1 VVLGADDGGW
11 RSAYIHAVSQLSLT
25 FRRFRARKPM
35 VLDVAFAVV
44 LTGWT
49 LAYLVHSPGALGG
62 ERAIVALAMTVA
74 IAWLRTAP
82 LAVLA
87 VEVVGVVLVANLI
100 WPQGVALLTA
110 AYSASFYSDRR
121 LVVAA
126 LLVGVS
132 AWLLVFAGTVRIPRG
147 LIPLVLVAPVWL
159 AGTAMRRRE
168 QRAEASAERADR
180 LEREREA
187 ALRAERARIA
197 RELHDVVTHSVT
209 VMVLQTGAARQIM
222 SKDEQRLRE
231 LLESVESSGRSALEE
246 LRRLLGL
253 LSDQDRE
260 APLSPQPGVTE
271 IPSLIEQV
279 RQAGMDVELCIEG
292 QPREVSG
299 GVAIAVYRIV
309 QEALTN
315 VLKHADGAS
324 SRVMLRWRERAI
336 EFEILDN
343 GSPDRVAE
351 HDAWPG
357 RGIIGMR
364 ERAEMYGGTV
374 DVHAEPGRGFVVR
387 ARIPLEGHGA

>member
-1 VVLGADDGGW
+1 
-11 RSAYIHAVSQLSLT
+11 VSQLSLT
-25 FRRFRARKPM
+25 FRRFLAQKPM
-35 VLDVAFAVV
+35 VLDVALSVA
-44 LTGWT
+44 LTGWA
-49 LAYLVHSPGALGG
+49 LAYRVHGSLSDVRAVVVLV
-62 ERAIVALAMTVA
+62 MTMA

-87 VEVVGVVLVANLI
+87 VEVVGVVLVRNPVI
-100 WPQGVALLTA
+100 WPEGVALLIS
-110 AYSASFYSDRR
+110 AYAASFYSDRR
-121 LVVAA
+121 LVVAV

-132 AWLLVFAGTVRIPRG
+132 AWLLAFSGTVRIPRG

-187 ALRAERARIA
+187 VLRAERARIA

-222 SKDEQRLRE
+222 TKDQQRLRE
-231 LLESVESSGRSALEE
+231 LLESVETSGRSALEE

-279 RQAGMDVELCIEG
+279 RQAGMDVELCAEG

-299 GVAIAVYRIV
+299 GVAIAAYRIV

-324 SRVMLRWRERAI
+324 SRVLLGWREGAI
-336 EFEILDN
+336 ELEILDN
-343 GSPDRVAE
+343 GSPDGVAE
-351 HDAWPG
+351 HDTRPG
-357 RGIIGMR
+357 RGIVGMR
-364 ERAEMYGGTV
+364 ERAEMYGGTL
-374 DVHAEPGRGFVVR
+374 DAHPEPGRGFVVR
-387 ARIPLEGHGA
+387 ARIPLERHGA

>member
-1 VVLGADDGGW
+1 
-11 RSAYIHAVSQLSLT
+11 
-25 FRRFRARKPM
+25 M

>member
-271 IPSLIEQV
+271 IPLLIEQV